1 MHSIDYEYIDK
12 DISAWGGLRLVQ
24 ELMERIDFRNMLE
37 ESGTIVEGFIVSVI
51 LGAKRLVHSGTIR
64 HDEVIRQIFG
74 LKSGM
79 AYQSTFRRFFKR
91 SSLEDNEEI
100 MRRFNRR

>member
-1 MHSIDYEYIDK
+1 MHSIDYEYTDK

-37 ESGTIVEGFIVSVI
+37 QSGPPEKGSNRAYESGTIVEGFIVSVI
-51 LGAKRLVHSGTIR
+51 LGAKRLAHSGTIR

-74 LKSGM
+74 CKCGM
-79 AYQSTFRRFFKR
+79 AS
-91 SSLEDNEEI
+91 
-100 MRRFNRR
+100 